1 MVVAGA
7 AKNDDSAKKSER
19 KRFGEPSKFLPVLFV
34 VGIISSLYCIYV
46 FHHLVPMLQHKL
58 SPALRDQGM
67 EQRALMQLVIFHYV
81 TLLLLI
87 CYIRSILIHPGEIPT
102 DPVWN
107 YPAQDFR
114 ADQND
119 PEKEAKLN
127 LQEQKRSGERRN
139 CKWCGKY
146 KPDRCHHCRV
156 CRTCILKMDHHCP
169 WIYNCV
175 GFRNH
180 KYFFLLLFYAVI
192 ACNLIAFT
200 MFESVQRS
208 VDANAP
214 FMSMFALLFGE
225 TLSCF
230 LAILVTCFFGFH
242 IWLMMKAMTTIEFCE
257 KSMKQSGYDVSAYDQ
272 GAWQNILSVLGSNPL
287 LWLFPMS
294 PPVGDGLSY
303 VSEHSKLTVDMSA
316 NQRKKTRTR
325 GSKRSSQGRA
335 SGDEFSSAGETGAS

>member
-1 MVVAGA
+1 MAVAGSSTKSA
-7 AKNDDSAKKSER
+7 DTAKQSR
-19 KRFGEPSKFLPVLFV
+19 PRFGEPAKFLPVLFV
-34 VGIISSLYCIYV
+34 VGIISSLYYIYV
-46 FHHLVPMLQHKL
+46 VHHCVPMLQHKL
-58 SPALRDQGM
+58 SPEHRNQDM
-67 EQRALMQLVIFHYV
+67 EQRALIQLVTFHCV

-102 DPVWN
+102 DPIWN
-107 YPAQDFR
+107 YPTQDFR
-114 ADQND
+114 ADPHD

-127 LQEQKRSGERRN
+127 VQEQKRSGERRN

-175 GFRNH
+175 GFANH

-192 ACNLIAFT
+192 DCNLIAFT

-214 FMSMFALLFGE
+214 FLSMFALLFGE

-257 KSMKQSGYDVSAYDQ
+257 KSMKQSGYDGSAYDQ
-272 GAWQNILSVLGSNPL
+272 GPWQNFVAVVGSNPF
-287 LWLFPMS
+287 LWLLPLG
-294 PPVGDGLSY
+294 PPSGDGLSF
-303 VSEHSKLTVDMSA
+303 VGEHSKLTVDMAA
-316 NQRKKTRTR
+316 NQRKKTRVR
-325 GSKRSSQGRA
+325 GSKRSGQGRG
-335 SGDEFSSAGETGAS
+335 SGDEFTSAGETGAS